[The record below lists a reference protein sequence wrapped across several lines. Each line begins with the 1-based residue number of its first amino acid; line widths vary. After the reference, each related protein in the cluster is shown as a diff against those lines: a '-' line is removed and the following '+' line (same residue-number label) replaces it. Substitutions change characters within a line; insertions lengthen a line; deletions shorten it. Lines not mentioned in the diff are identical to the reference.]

1 MATFP
6 TIKIL
11 TGMSVKNIKV
21 ANRQTSAAGYPMS
34 RARATVTKKEFILKY
49 VYVSAV
55 DKTTVNTFFDTN
67 QGVFFN
73 LNNPDPT
80 DTTIFTVI
88 FGQDSIDWVY
98 DNQGIGRWSTSIIFQ
113 EV

>member
-1 MATFP
+1 MAIFP

-11 TGMSVKNIKV
+11 TGLTVKNIKI
-21 ANRQTSAAGYPMS
+21 ANRKTSAAGYPMS
-34 RARATVTKKEFILKY
+34 RARATITKKEFTLKY
-49 VYVSAV
+49 VYVSSA
-55 DKTTVNTFFDTN
+55 DKATVNAFFDTN
-67 QGVFFN
+67 QGLSFN
-73 LNNPDPT
+73 LDNPDPT

-88 FGQDSIDWVY
+88 FGQDSLDWVY